1 MQRMILVLTLGCV
14 MGVASA
20 RDAGQWETTD
30 PTVREWYQALMQPDN
45 PNASCCGEAD
55 AYWAD
60 EIHVKNGRTYA
71 VITDDQPDEPRR
83 RPHIDI
89 GTEFEIPNNKLKWDK
104 SESDRTRDSVF
115 GAFRECLLLRPTWR
129 HVISRDR
136 DTRPSETSAPSSPLA
151 GSTFMAGS
159 YRRQLRRTGRSRV
172 ARACPHHSIK

>member
-71 VITDDQPDEPRR
+71 IITDDQPDEPRR
-83 RPHIDI
+83 HPHIDI

-104 SESDRTRDSVF
+104 SD
-115 GAFRECLLLRPTWR
+115 PTG
-129 HVISRDR
+129 HGIMF
-136 DTRPSETSAPSSPLA
+136 L
-151 GSTFMAGS
+151 
-159 YRRQLRRTGRSRV
+159 GRSGNV
-172 ARACPHHSIK
+172 FCYVQPGGT